1 MNTTARIVA
10 IVVSLVCLAA
20 SAADAQGLLDRQAAL
35 RRDALQRSATLPQ
48 EVDAEKTAAREAATP
63 TGAAALLEETIDP
76 ATYVLG
82 PGDQLAVSFM
92 GPEPRVITLSV
103 LPEGDVFI
111 PDVGAI
117 RADGLTLE
125 RFRTVLSETI
135 GRYFRNVQVFCFLAA
150 PARFRVFV
158 TGEVNRPGAVEAS
171 SVERVTDAIEKAGGV
186 AVGGSRRLV
195 TLERDGGKIVVDLQR
210 FLDQGDF
217 AGNPHLRGGDRVHV
231 PPAGPLAVIYGEV
244 HRPGYFEIR
253 DGETVADLVALAG
266 GFTSD
271 ALRDSAVFAR
281 VQPNGSVRSSTIPA
295 ARFDER
301 LADKDEVGI
310 FSRFKYRKLVHV
322 EGAIQRTGRIYLAE
336 NEGLAELI
344 VRAGGFTPEADLS
357 SAYINKKDGRVVQ
370 VNLRDYLPP
379 NASKNLLLDDGDVI
393 AIPRVPRTV
402 TVGGEVNAPGE
413 FEYMGDL
420 TIVQYIGLAG
430 GPTKDGSVD
439 RVVVYRSDGSSR
451 GVSRDDLP
459 GRGDVIVVKRS
470 YARVLGDVFR
480 GVLSAGT
487 LIVSILILSN
497 N

>member
-1 MNTTARIVA
+1 MKTTARIVA
-10 IVVSLVCLAA
+10 IGVSIALLVAV
-20 SAADAQGLLDRQAAL
+20 AADAQSLLDRQRVV
-35 RRDALQRSATLPQ
+35 RRSALQGKIAGDQETAAGGATDSKGARTVAPATLI
-48 EVDAEKTAAREAATP
+48 
-63 TGAAALLEETIDP
+63 EETIDP

-92 GPEPRVITLSV
+92 GPEPRVIDIAV

-111 PDVGAI
+111 PDIGAI
-117 RADGLTLE
+117 HADGLTLE
-125 RFRTVLSETI
+125 RFRAVLAETI
-135 GRYFRNVQVFCFLAA
+135 GRSFRNIEVFCYLVA

-158 TGEVNRPGAVEAS
+158 TGDVNRPGAVDAS

-186 AVGGSRRLV
+186 AIGGSRRLV
-195 TLERDGGKIVVDLQR
+195 TLERGGEKIYVDLQR
-210 FLDQGDF
+210 FVHQGDF
-217 AGNPHLRGGDRVHV
+217 ADNPHLRGGDRVHV
-231 PPAGPLAVIYGEV
+231 PPAGATAVIYGEV
-244 HRPGYFEIR
+244 HRPGYIEIR
-253 DGETVADLVALAG
+253 DGETVADLIDLAG

-281 VQPNGSVRSSTIPA
+281 VQPNGSVRSTTIPA

-301 LADKDEVGI
+301 LVDKDEIGI

-322 EGAIQRTGRIYLAE
+322 EGAIQRTGRVYLAE
-336 NEGLAELI
+336 NEGLTELI
-344 VRAGGFTPEADLS
+344 VRAGGFTPDADLA
-357 SAYINKKDGRVVQ
+357 SAYVNKKDGRVIQ

-393 AIPRVPRTV
+393 AIPRVPTTV

-439 RVVVYRSDGSSR
+439 RVVVYRSDGSAR
-451 GVSRDDLP
+451 DVSRDDLP